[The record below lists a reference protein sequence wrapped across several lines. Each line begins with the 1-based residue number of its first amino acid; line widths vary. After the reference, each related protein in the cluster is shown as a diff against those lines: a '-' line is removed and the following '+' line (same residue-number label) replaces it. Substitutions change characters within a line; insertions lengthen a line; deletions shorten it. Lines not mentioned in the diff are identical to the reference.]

1 MRLGLLLALA
11 FGLAGT
17 AGTAAAADL
26 PSAYGMAQKGTLKV
40 VAGVLVTAQGAELK
54 GVWLDGTKGCL
65 VKRTLAVSI
74 LVDRVPKPGGATTR
88 VRRSRSGAVDNCA
101 EGGPNFGYDLT
112 ARAARM
118 ACPDGR
124 WKPGYYSFVTKVRDR
139 TSGLVAQASL
149 HFEAT
154 RPC

>member
-1 MRLGLLLALA
+1 MEARLCHEA
-11 FGLAGT
+11 AG
-17 AGTAAAADL
+17 AQDL
-26 PSAYGMAQKGTLKV
+26 PSAYGTAQKGALKI
-40 VAGVLVTAQGAELK
+40 VAGVLVTAKGAELK
-54 GVWLDGTKGCL
+54 GVWLDDTKGCL

-74 LVDRVPKPGGATTR
+74 LVDRVPKQGGATTR

-124 WKPGYYSFVTKVRDR
+124 WKPGYYSFVTKVRDQ

>member
-1 MRLGLLLALA
+1 MRSIAAAIVIALA
-11 FGLAGT
+11 CAAGS
-17 AGTAAAADL
+17 AAADL
-26 PSAYGMAQKGTLKV
+26 PSAYGMAQQGTFKV
-40 VAGVLVTAQGAELK
+40 VAGVLVTAKGAELK
-54 GVWLDGTKGCL
+54 GVWLDDTKGCL

-74 LVDRVPKPGGATTR
+74 LVDRMGKPGGATTR

-112 ARAARM
+112 ARAAKM

-149 HFEAT
+149 HYEAT
-154 RPC
+154 RAC

>member
-1 MRLGLLLALA
+1 MRSIAAAVVIVLACA
-11 FGLAGT
+11 AGS
-17 AGTAAAADL
+17 AAADL
-26 PSAYGMAQKGTLKV
+26 PSAYGMAQKGALKV
-40 VAGVLVTAQGAELK
+40 VAGVLVTAKGAELK
-54 GVWLDGTKGCL
+54 GVWLDDTKGCL

-88 VRRSRSGAVDNCA
+88 VRRSRSGALDNCA

-124 WKPGYYSFVTKVRDR
+124 WKPGYYSFVTTVRDR
-139 TSGLVAQASL
+139 AGGLVAQASL
-149 HFEAT
+149 YYEAT
-154 RPC
+154 RAC

>member
-1 MRLGLLLALA
+1 MRLCLLIVLTVLLGAV
-11 FGLAGT
+11 GAG
-17 AGTAAAADL
+17 AQDL

-40 VAGVLVTAQGAELK
+40 VAGVLVTAKGAELK
-54 GVWLDGTKGCL
+54 GVWLDDTKGCL

-112 ARAARM
+112 ARAARV

-124 WKPGYYSFVTKVRDR
+124 WKPGYYSFVTTVRDR
-139 TSGLVAQASL
+139 AGGLVAQASL
-149 HFEAT
+149 HYEAT
-154 RPC
+154 RAC

>member
-1 MRLGLLLALA
+1 MHSIAAAVVVALA
-11 FGLAGT
+11 FAAGSV
-17 AGTAAAADL
+17 AADL
-26 PSAYGMAQKGTLKV
+26 PSAYGMAELGTLKV
-40 VAGVLVTAQGAELK
+40 VAGVLVTAKGAELK
-54 GVWLDGTKGCL
+54 GVWLDGTKSCL

-118 ACPDGR
+118 ACRDGR
-124 WKPGYYSFVTKVRDR
+124 WKPGYYSFVTTVRDR
-139 TSGLVAQASL
+139 TSGLVAQVSL
-149 HFEAT
+149 HYEAT
-154 RPC
+154 RSC

>member
-1 MRLGLLLALA
+1 MRSIAALVIALGCASA
-11 FGLAGT
+11 AG
-17 AGTAAAADL
+17 AQDL
-26 PSAYGMAQKGTLKV
+26 PSAYGMAQKGTLKI
-40 VAGVLVTAQGAELK
+40 VAGVLVTAKGAELK
-54 GVWLDGTKGCL
+54 GVWLDDTKGCL

-74 LVDRVPKPGGATTR
+74 LVDRVPKQGGATTR

-124 WKPGYYSFVTKVRDR
+124 WKPGYYSFVTKVRDQ

>member
-1 MRLGLLLALA
+1 MLALA
-11 FGLAGT
+11 LAGS
-17 AGTAAAADL
+17 AAAQDL
-26 PSAYGMAQKGTLKV
+26 PSAYATAEKGTLKV
-40 VAGVLVTAQGAELK
+40 VAGVLVTAKGAELK

-65 VKRTLAVSI
+65 AKRTLAVSI

-88 VRRSRSGAVDNCA
+88 VRRSRSGPVDNCA

-124 WKPGYYSFVTKVRDR
+124 WKPGYYSFVTRVRDR

-149 HFEAT
+149 HYEAT
-154 RPC
+154 RAC

>member
-1 MRLGLLLALA
+1 MRLGLLPAPA

-26 PSAYGMAQKGTLKV
+26 PSAYGMAQKGSFKV
-40 VAGVLVTAQGAELK
+40 VAGVLVTAQEAELK
-54 GVWLDGTKGCL
+54 GVWLDDTKGCL

-74 LVDRVPKPGGATTR
+74 LVDRGGKPGGATTR
-88 VRRSRSGAVDNCA
+88 LRRSRSGAVDNCA

-118 ACPDGR
+118 PARTGR
-124 WKPGYYSFVTKVRDR
+124 WKPGYYSFETTVRDR
-139 TSGLVAQASL
+139 ASGLVAQASL

-154 RPC
+154 RAC

>member
-1 MRLGLLLALA
+1 MLAL
-11 FGLAGT
+11 GLAGS
-17 AGTAAAADL
+17 AAAQDL

-40 VAGVLVTAQGAELK
+40 VAGVLVSAKGAELK
-54 GVWLDGTKGCL
+54 GVWLDETKGCL

-74 LVDRVPKPGGATTR
+74 LVDRVPKTGGATTR

-118 ACPDGR
+118 ACSDGR
-124 WKPGYYSFVTKVRDR
+124 WKPGYYSFVTTVRDR

-149 HFEAT
+149 HYEAT
-154 RPC
+154 RAC

>member
-1 MRLGLLLALA
+1 MLALA
-11 FGLAGT
+11 LAGS
-17 AGTAAAADL
+17 AAAQDL
-26 PSAYGMAQKGTLKV
+26 PSAYGTAEKGTLKV
-40 VAGVLVTAQGAELK
+40 VAGVLVTAKGAELK

-65 VKRTLAVSI
+65 AKRTLAVSI

-88 VRRSRSGAVDNCA
+88 VRRSRSGPVDNCA

-124 WKPGYYSFVTKVRDR
+124 WKPGYYSFVTRVRDR

-149 HFEAT
+149 HYEAT
-154 RPC
+154 RAC

>member
-1 MRLGLLLALA
+1 MRLGFVLALA
-11 FGLAGT
+11 FGLAG
-17 AGTAAAADL
+17 AGSAAAADL
-26 PSAYGMAQKGTLKV
+26 PSAYGTAEKGTLKI
-40 VAGVLVTAQGAELK
+40 VAGVLVTAKGAELK

-74 LVDRVPKPGGATTR
+74 LVDHVPKPGGATTR

-124 WKPGYYSFVTKVRDR
+124 WRPGYYSFVTTVRDR
-139 TSGLVAQASL
+139 TSGLAAQASL

-154 RPC
+154 RAC

>member
-1 MRLGLLLALA
+1 MRLGLLLTLA
-11 FGLAGT
+11 FGLVCAVGS
-17 AGTAAAADL
+17 AAADL

-40 VAGVLVTAQGAELK
+40 VAGVLVTAKGAELK
-54 GVWLDGTKGCL
+54 GVWLDDTKGCL
-65 VKRTLAVSI
+65 VTRTLAVSI
-74 LVDRVPKPGGATTR
+74 LVDRVGKPGEATTR
-88 VRRSRSGAVDNCA
+88 VRRSRSGAVGNCA

-124 WKPGYYSFVTKVRDR
+124 WKPGYYSFVTTVRDR

-149 HFEAT
+149 HYEAT
-154 RPC
+154 RAC